1 MSVSYNVFTQA
12 FLDKVTEYNFPLN
25 DYERNG
31 MVDRFM
37 KRAIS
42 QFRHICKYDLS
53 STGDDAIREFNVD
66 VDIQDINELIDII
79 SEGMLVQ
86 WMKPYVNKQENL
98 ESALNTRDFT
108 TYSPAELLYRISEA
122 YKDAKKSFTNMMR
135 EYSFNHSDLTEL
147 HL

>member
-12 FLDKVTEYNFPLN
+12 FLDKVTEYNFPLD

-53 STGDDAIREFNVD
+53 TTGDDTIREFNVD
-66 VDIQDINELIDII
+66 IDIQDINELIDIV

>member
-12 FLDKVTEYNFPLN
+12 FLDKVTEYNFPLD